1 MATKKIAQTV
11 ITEDKF
17 YTIAA
22 ANGKVVEVKD
32 YNTENGAQIQLWDN
46 ANAEWQQWSFVRA
59 GEGVYRIKN
68 RFTGKMMD
76 LDMGGVSDG
85 TRVHQ
90 WESAQASSQLWV
102 VEPTNDGR
110 VKIKSNLAGKLL
122 DPGMATENGTVLQ
135 IWADV
140 NGDNQFWTINEVT
153 RKPKTSVKASAVKA
167 KKQGRVIVT
176 FIIQKDGSVAKARI
190 ARSVDPE
197 LDAEALRIVKAMPNW
212 TPGTQDG
219 KPVNVK
225 YTIPVVFSLQK
236 DVTPGKKEVK

>member
-76 LDMGGVSDG
+76 LDMGGVSDD
-85 TRVHQ
+85 R
-90 WESAQASSQLWV
+90 
-102 VEPTNDGR
+102 R
-110 VKIKSNLAGKLL
+110 
-122 DPGMATENGTVLQ
+122 
-135 IWADV
+135 
-140 NGDNQFWTINEVT
+140 
-153 RKPKTSVKASAVKA
+153 
-167 KKQGRVIVT
+167 
-176 FIIQKDGSVAKARI
+176 AR
-190 ARSVDPE
+190 
-197 LDAEALRIVKAMPNW
+197 
-212 TPGTQDG
+212 Q
-219 KPVNVK
+219 
-225 YTIPVVFSLQK
+225 
-236 DVTPGKKEVK
+236 

>member
-76 LDMGGVSDG
+76 LDCSGVTDG
-85 TRVHQ
+85 THVHQ
-90 WESAQASSQLWV
+90 WEGANASSQLWI
-102 VEPTNDGR
+102 VEPANDGR
-110 VKIKSNLAGKLL
+110 VN
-122 DPGMATENGTVLQ
+122 DQVQPGRQVPGPGQHEHRKRCSP
-135 IWADV
+135 ADL
-140 NGDNQFWTINEVT
+140 
-153 RKPKTSVKASAVKA
+153 
-167 KKQGRVIVT
+167 GRCE
-176 FIIQKDGSVAKARI
+176 R
-190 ARSVDPE
+190 R
-197 LDAEALRIVKAMPNW
+197 
-212 TPGTQDG
+212 
-219 KPVNVK
+219 
-225 YTIPVVFSLQK
+225 
-236 DVTPGKKEVK
+236 